1 MAENVIP
8 AVNAQRLALQG
19 LPLRLIQDGLLDEK
33 SMQTAMAAAK
43 EANTN
48 LVSHL
53 VANNLANARE
63 IAIAASQ
70 EFGVPLLDLDA
81 IQPDIDTVKLVSDKL
96 LAKHR
101 VLPLVKR
108 GKRLFV
114 AVADPTNL
122 HALDEIKFQTGL
134 SIEAVVVEEDK
145 LQRVGSK
152 AIEQVDTQMPTLAD
166 DDIDLENLD
175 ITSGEEDL
183 EKDTVGRDDVEDAP
197 IVRFVNK
204 VLLDAIKK
212 GASDIHFEPYEKTYR
227 IRLRLDGY
235 LKEIANPPVQLA
247 VKLAARLK
255 VMSRLD
261 IAERRVPQDGR
272 IKMRISKNRAI
283 DFRVSTCPTLFGEK
297 IVARILDP
305 SSAMLGIDALGYE
318 PTQKDLYMQALAQPH
333 GMILVTGPTGSG
345 KTVSLYTG
353 LNILNKEDTNISTAE
368 DPAEI
373 NLPGVNQVNVNPK
386 VGLTFAS
393 ALRAFLRQDPDVIMV
408 GEIRDLETA
417 EIAIKAAQTGHLV
430 LSTLH
435 TNDAPKTLTRLI
447 DMGVKP
453 YAIATSVSLI
463 IAQRLARKLCNNC
476 KAPIEMPPE
485 ALLKEGYTEEE
496 IELGIKIYK
505 PVGCSSCTDGYK
517 GRTGLYQVMPV
528 TEEIQRI
535 ILQEGNAVDIA
546 AQSAAEGIWDLRK
559 SGLEKA
565 KTGITSLDEV
575 NQCTVE

>member
-1 MAENVIP
+1 MAENVS
-8 AVNAQRLALQG
+8 ALGAQRMVLQG
-19 LPLRLIQDGLLDEK
+19 LPQRLIQDGLVDEK
-33 SMQTAMAAAK
+33 TMTQAITAAK
-43 EANTN
+43 ESNAN

-53 VANNLANARE
+53 VAHGIANARE

-70 EFGVPLLDLDA
+70 EFGVPLLDLDSV
-81 IQPDIDTVKLVSDKL
+81 QPDIETIKLVSDKL

-101 VLPLVKR
+101 LLPLVKR

-114 AVADPTNL
+114 AVSDPTNL

-145 LQRVGSK
+145 LQRISSK
-152 AIEQVDTQMPTLAD
+152 AIEQVDTQMPSLAD
-166 DDIDLENLD
+166 DDLDLENLD
-175 ITSGEEDL
+175 VTGGDEDL
-183 EKDTVGRDDVEDAP
+183 EKDAVGRDDVEDAP

-212 GASDIHFEPYEKTYR
+212 GASDIHFEPYEKSYR

-247 VKLAARLK
+247 VKLAARIK

-283 DFRVSTCPTLFGEK
+283 DFRVSTCPTLYGEK
-297 IVARILDP
+297 VVARILDP

-318 PTQKDLYMQALAQPH
+318 PMQKELYMHALAQPH

-435 TNDAPKTLTRLI
+435 TNDAPKTLSRLI

-476 KAPIEMPPE
+476 KAPIDMPPE

-496 IELGIKIYK
+496 IAQGIKIYK
-505 PVGCSSCTDGYK
+505 PVGCSACTDGYK
-517 GRTGLYQVMPV
+517 GRTGIYQVMPV
-528 TEEIQRI
+528 SEEIQRI
-535 ILQEGNAVDIA
+535 ILQQGNAVDIEQQA
-546 AQSAAEGIWDLRK
+546 AAEGIWDLRRA
-559 SGLEKA
+559 GLAKA
-565 KTGITSLDEV
+565 KAGVTSLDEV